1 MNPAPNLVLVGPMG
15 AGKSSI
21 GRRLAGRFGLAFVD
35 ADREIEARTGA
46 SIPTIFECEGEAGFR
61 ARESAT
67 LADLL
72 QREGLV
78 IATGG
83 GAVLDA
89 GSRQRMRERGFVV
102 HLQVGL
108 ARQLERLARDRT
120 RPLLAGDDRADVL
133 RRLSEARAPLYAEVA
148 DLCFDTN
155 SLFPPQATEQLARRL
170 DAQWMRATPARTD
183 PQESPA

>member
-21 GRRLAGRFGLAFVD
+21 GKRLAGRFGLQFVD
-35 ADREIEARTGA
+35 ADREIEVRTGA
-46 SIPTIFECEGEAGFR
+46 TIPTIFECEGEAGFR
-61 ARESAT
+61 ARESAA

-72 QREGLV
+72 LREGLV

-102 HLQVGL
+102 YLQVSL
-108 ARQLERLARDRT
+108 ERQLDRLARDRS
-120 RPLLAGDDRADVL
+120 RPLIAGDDREQVL
-133 RRLSEARAPLYAEVA
+133 RRLADERAPLYAGVA
-148 DLCFDTN
+148 DLCFDTDL
-155 SLFPPQATEQLARRL
+155 LFPPQASTQLARQLQARWSRGPL
-170 DAQWMRATPARTD
+170 DGF
-183 PQESPA
+183 QESSTA